1 MFGCCGPIFLLS
13 WPFFLHAASGPYF
26 LVDVFFLVDVISVD
40 FFPTLDVF
48 LCGPIFRGL
57 FFEYGLVYSYLASGS
72 TVNIHALNISKA
84 FDKINHQELFIKLM
98 ERGLSN
104 KLLALLEDWWIIIGV
119 MCVKWGNSAI
129 LRFWA
134 IVWHSSRWYFLTLPI
149 CS

>member
-1 MFGCCGPIFLLS
+1 M
-13 WPFFLHAASGPYF
+13 
-26 LVDVFFLVDVISVD
+26 D

-104 KLLALLEDWWIIIGV
+104 KLLALLEDW
-119 MCVKWGNSAI
+119 
-129 LRFWA
+129 
-134 IVWHSSRWYFLTLPI
+134 
-149 CS
+149 